1 MSTAD
6 LPDAIDHNGLTEC
19 IYLFVRCRTCGEL
32 RAAVSENPES
42 RFMPCPTCNQDT
54 EYRIL
59 GEGGTARTL
68 PFWEK
73 EHERM
78 FTPFQQ
84 MYGSDIAL

>member
-1 MSTAD
+1 
-6 LPDAIDHNGLTEC
+6 
-19 IYLFVRCRTCGEL
+19 
-32 RAAVSENPES
+32 
-42 RFMPCPTCNQDT
+42 MPCPSCHQET

-59 GEGGTARTL
+59 GAGGTARTL

-84 MYGSDIAL
+84 MRVAS